1 MGGWMLI
8 QSLNDDHSV
17 VDTVERYYRDNNGL
31 LANYPGENEE
41 IEYLSESL
49 GLYLNYLI
57 LSREKEEFENEFL
70 HLSSYLEKVYSGN
83 LVRWKVEN
91 GVSVNALIDDVR
103 IAYALLEA
111 ASVFN
116 EPKYEELSKTIQSA
130 LYHNQYYQQNW
141 HDFYDWK
148 INVRS
153 EEVHFSY
160 FNQEAWSAF
169 NWDDDGLDLLLLA
182 QDGDNVFYFEKYLTQ
197 TNEPV
202 YYNSEQINLI
212 DQILIMTQVETY
224 TGEVQPLEGWLN
236 NTYEENGRLVG
247 RYSRTN
253 GKELV
258 SYESPAVYSLL
269 ILHYVTKND
278 VETAFTWSEPLKR
291 IHDEVPSDKT
301 HFFDYMLATLALETL
316 ERSSKEG

>member
-70 HLSSYLEKVYSGN
+70 HLSSYLEKVDSGN
-83 LVRWKVEN
+83 LVCWKVEN

-130 LYHNQYYQQNW
+130 LYHNQYYEQNW

-212 DQILIMTQVETY
+212 DQILIMTQVETN

-278 VETAFTWSEPLKR
+278 VETAFKWSEPLKR
-291 IHDEVPSDKT
+291 IHDEVPSNQT